1 MFVTAPSRLSSSESG
16 NARREDE
23 PTMPTFSATA
33 PATYMNAD
41 LPPVRERILV
51 VDDEPTIRSLVAQ
64 LLDDE
69 GFEVARAGDGAEAL
83 RTIAENEPFDLIVLD
98 MWMPVMN
105 GWQFADALRQRHMA
119 IRIVV
124 MTAASEAR
132 ARAAEL
138 GAIGYIGKPF
148 DVDDLVRVVR
158 DALPPHTAPSA

>member
-1 MFVTAPSRLSSSESG
+1 MSNVSTTVPANRVSLSTAPHR
-16 NARREDE
+16 A
-23 PTMPTFSATA
+23 
-33 PATYMNAD
+33 
-41 LPPVRERILV
+41 RILV

-69 GFEVARAGDGAEAL
+69 GFEVGRAADGAEAL
-83 RTIAENEPFDLIVLD
+83 QTIASSEPFDLVILD

-105 GWQFADALRQRHMA
+105 GWQFADALRDHPAPPRL
-119 IRIVV
+119 VV

-138 GAIGYIGKPF
+138 RAIGYIGKPF

-158 DALPPHTAPSA
+158 DALPPHTERTD